1 MPFRW
6 AREVWKRGAGVR
18 EMNLSDM
25 IRSESRL
32 RQVNIVKTR
41 VSRKTRSEDEIV
53 ILMKTVR
60 NRFAKAVASGRIQ
73 KVGEREWILR

>member
-1 MPFRW
+1 
-6 AREVWKRGAGVR
+6 
-18 EMNLSDM
+18 MNLSDM

-41 VSRKTRSEDEIV
+41 VSRKPRSEDEII